1 MAEYGYGYR
10 TQFDKPTPLTYKGIS
25 IPEFTKP
32 GAKVAISNAAVSN
45 LLSKLPMKDSSIPF
59 SIQLEANEGSDVSKA
74 IDPSTDV
81 SEFYK

>member
-45 LLSKLPMKDSSIPF
+45 LLSKLPMKDSGISF
-59 SIQLEANEGSDVSKA
+59 GVELMTNTGSDINKA
-74 IDPSTDV
+74 IDPITQV
-81 SEFYK
+81 SEF